1 MAEQADYKEIIT
13 EYKDQIRIL
22 KDEVDE
28 MQSKLKE
35 KDGALKRTSQ
45 KYEYAV
51 EDLDKA
57 NSEIKKI
64 IGHYQVDSRKECPSF
79 KVPDWLEQN
88 NLGEYIQV

>member
-1 MAEQADYKEIIT
+1 MAEKADYKEIIT

-35 KDGALKRTSQ
+35 KDSALKRTSQ

-57 NSEIKKI
+57 NSEIK
-64 IGHYQVDSRKECPSF
+64 HYKKR
-79 KVPDWLEQN
+79 
-88 NLGEYIQV
+88 

>member
-1 MAEQADYKEIIT
+1 MAEKADYKEIIT

-35 KDGALKRTSQ
+35 KDSALKRTSTE
-45 KYEYAV
+45 YEYAV

-57 NSEIKKI
+57 NSEIK
-64 IGHYQVDSRKECPSF
+64 RLE
-79 KVPDWLEQN
+79 EQN
-88 NLGEYIQV
+88 KNNLKVKPKTNN